1 MSVTEA
7 IRQRRAVRSFTD
19 EGVEESALRALIDAA
34 IQAPSA
40 LNAQP
45 WAFVVID
52 DGARLGDYGERA
64 KAHYLTLELPEP
76 YRSQAREILTRP
88 GYELFHGAPALVVIY
103 ARSGGHHDTVADCF
117 LAAQNLMLAAC
128 EAGLGTCP
136 IGFARP
142 FFGLPEVKQALEVA
156 AEWQPALPLVVG
168 HPARPTPAPGRRPAM
183 ILSWR
188 RR

>member
-1 MSVTEA
+1 MRVTEA
-7 IRQRRAVRSFTD
+7 IGTRRAVRSFTA
-19 EGVEESALRALIDAA
+19 EPVEESMLRALVDAA

-52 DGARLGDYGERA
+52 DSALLHDYGERA
-64 KAHYLTLELPEP
+64 KAHYLTLEFPEP
-76 YRSQAREILTRP
+76 YKSQASEILSQP
-88 GYELFHGAPALVVIY
+88 DYELFHDAPALVVIY
-103 ARSGGHHDTVADCF
+103 ARAEGHHDNVADCF

-128 EAGLGTCP
+128 DAGLGTCP

-142 FFGLPEVKQALEVA
+142 FFGLPDVKEALGVSA
-156 AEWQPALPLVVG
+156 AWQPALPLVVG
-168 HPARPTPAPGRRPAM
+168 HPAGATPAPGRKPAL

-188 RR
+188 SS

>member
-1 MSVTEA
+1 MSLTEA
-7 IRQRRAVRSFTD
+7 IRHRRAVRSFTA

-52 DGARLGDYGERA
+52 DRALLADYDERA
-64 KAHYLTLELPEP
+64 KAHYLTLEFPEACK
-76 YRSQAREILTRP
+76 SQACEILTRP
-88 GYELFHGAPALVVIY
+88 GYQLFHGAPALVVIY
-103 ARSGGHHDTVADCF
+103 ARSGGHHDNVADCF

-128 EAGLGTCP
+128 DGLGTCP

-142 FFGLPEVKQALEVA
+142 FFGLPEVRDALGVSV
-156 AEWQPALPLVVG
+156 EWQPALPLIVG
-168 HPARPTPAPGRRPAM
+168 HPAGPTPAPGRKPAV

-188 RR
+188 CS

>member
-1 MSVTEA
+1 MTVTDA
-7 IRQRRAVRSFTD
+7 IHHCRAVRSFTA
-19 EGVEESALRALIDAA
+19 EAVEDAALRGLIDAA

-52 DGARLGDYGERA
+52 DPSLLADYEERA
-64 KAHYLTLELPEP
+64 KAHYLTLEFPEP
-76 YRSQAREILTRP
+76 YRSRAREILSRP
-88 GYELFHGAPALVVIY
+88 GYRLFHGAPALVVIY
-103 ARSGGHHDTVADCF
+103 ARSVGHHDNVGDCF
-117 LAAQNLMLAAC
+117 LAAQNLMLAAS

-136 IGFARP
+136 IGFARL
-142 FFGLPEVKQALEVA
+142 FFGLPEVTEASHVS

-168 HPARPTPAPGRRPAM
+168 HPAGPTPAPGRRPAV